1 MNEAEY
7 QSIPN
12 TTQENEELADTNIA
26 PNIEENTTTAEED
39 NTNIITNNKEDTD
52 ITSNDKNKDTLEH
65 PLNTF
70 KHITSELIEG
80 DFSNIHQW
88 INTVSYLITYDV
100 KNPQEIIERGMILI
114 NTVITLKDD
123 NKSIEMNND
132 FIDTRYITILGGI
145 AIGNGITTAPI
156 GIALIIY
163 TFINIQMIKVYI
175 HRLCIPL
182 LALSMIG
189 LLNTHVIMSLYSS
202 LACFTYYKRKE
213 VFAAYFMFLTAT
225 FMFHE
230 LPDYITWGIC
240 GYGFV
245 LTTNN

>member
-7 QSIPN
+7 RSISN
-12 TTQENEELADTNIA
+12 TTQENEDLSATNVA
-26 PNIEENTTTAEED
+26 PTIKENTTTAEEED
-39 NTNIITNNKEDTD
+39 TNIIKRSKEDTN
-52 ITSNDKNKDTLEH
+52 ITLNNKVKDTLEH
-65 PLNTF
+65 PLNSF

-80 DFSNIHQW
+80 DLSNIHQW
-88 INTVSYLITYDV
+88 VNTVSYLITHDV
-100 KNPQEIIERGMILI
+100 RNPQEIIERGMILI

-145 AIGNGITTAPI
+145 AIGNGLSTAPI

-163 TFINIQMIKVYI
+163 TFINIHIIKVYI
-175 HRLCIPL
+175 HRLSIPL
-182 LALSMIG
+182 LALSMVG
-189 LLNTHVIMSLYSS
+189 LLNTHVIVSLYSS

-213 VFAAYFMFLTAT
+213 VFAAYFMFLMAT
-225 FMFHE
+225 FMFDE

-240 GYGFV
+240 GYGVV
-245 LTTNN
+245 LTTNS